1 MFEDLAPEDVLAA
14 VASAD
19 LGVREPIDLMGGKHI
34 DAIAALE
41 RVLRVTQA
49 RILEQVDALHALRR
63 STGPSLEG
71 DPSLTVAAESA
82 LARGMSP
89 TAGRTMLTTAVHL
102 RSMPVL
108 REAFGNGRVPEG
120 TVRAVIRVLRDLDVD
135 TVAAVDTALACQ
147 LDGVSPRR
155 AADLARTAVVEH
167 DVEAAAKR
175 EKVARAQQYV
185 SYWDEPDGVGT
196 LIVHGP
202 AEQLVGIRQSLQAHA
217 DRLRARGDDRDR
229 GQIMVNTLFE
239 RATGIETVAGPEIE
253 LSVLMP
259 IEALQGQPVAAELA
273 GHGPISPQLA
283 AELVDGAH
291 QAWIRRLFT
300 DATGSL
306 AGLDRTRRCF
316 TGTLASWIRT
326 RDHHRCRQ
334 PSCDCRIR
342 EIDHIR
348 PHRSGGP
355 TTQDNGQGLC
365 RLSNLVK
372 ELPGWRV
379 HRDDGGAVRWTTPTG
394 HTYDAPP
401 PRPHRRT

>member
-1 MFEDLAPEDVLAA
+1 MFQDLAPEEVLAA
-14 VASAD
+14 VAGAD
-19 LGVREPIDLMGGKHI
+19 FGVHEPVDVMGGKHI

-41 RVLRVTQA
+41 RVVRVAQA
-49 RILEQVDALHALRR
+49 RIVEQVDALHILR
-63 STGPSLEG
+63 THTAPSFDG
-71 DPSLTVAAESA
+71 DPSLTVAAETA

-89 TAGRTMLTTAVHL
+89 TAGRTMLATAVHL

-108 REAFGNGRVPEG
+108 RGAFGDGRVLEG
-120 TVRAVIRVLRDLDVD
+120 TVRAVVRVVRDLDVD
-135 TVAAVDTALACQ
+135 TTTAVDAALEGR

-167 DVEAAAKR
+167 DVEAAATR
-175 EKVARAQQYV
+175 EKTARAQQYV

-239 RATGIETVAGPEIE
+239 RATGVETVAGPEIE

-283 AELVDGAH
+283 AELVDAAH
-291 QAWIRRLFT
+291 QTWYRRLFT
-300 DATGSL
+300 DPTGSL

-334 PSCDCRIR
+334 PACDCRIR
-342 EIDHIR
+342 DIDHIR
-348 PHRSGGP
+348 PHRDGGP
-355 TTQDNGQGLC
+355 TTQENGQGLC

-372 ELPGWRV
+372 ELPGWQVESRP
-379 HRDDGGAVRWTTPTG
+379 DGSVTWTTPTR
-394 HTYDAPP
+394 HTYTSPP
-401 PRPHRRT
+401 PRPHRRR

>member
-1 MFEDLAPEDVLAA
+1 MFEDLAPEEVLAA

-19 LGVREPIDLMGGKHI
+19 FGVHEPIDLMGGKHI

-41 RVLRVTQA
+41 RLLRVTQA
-49 RILEQVDALHALRR
+49 RIVEQVDALHALRS

-71 DPSLTVAAESA
+71 DPSLTVAAETA

-89 TAGRTMLTTAVHL
+89 TAGRTMLATAVHL
-102 RSMPVL
+102 RSMPAL
-108 REAFGNGRVPEG
+108 RSAFGSGHVSEG
-120 TVRAVIRVLRDLDVD
+120 TVRAVVRVVRDLDVD
-135 TVAAVDTALACQ
+135 TSTAVDAVLEGR

-155 AADLARTAVVEH
+155 AAELARTAVVEH
-167 DVEAAAKR
+167 DVEAAAQR
-175 EKVARAQQYV
+175 EKTARAQQYV
-185 SYWDEPDGVGT
+185 TYWDEPDGVGT

-202 AEQLVGIRQSLQAHA
+202 AEQLVGIQQSLQVHA
-217 DRLRARGDDRDR
+217 DRLRARGDERDR

-239 RATGIETVAGPEIE
+239 RATGIETLAGPEIE

-259 IEALQGQPVAAELA
+259 VEALQGQPVAAELA
-273 GHGPISPQLA
+273 GHGPISPQLG

-291 QAWIRRLFT
+291 QSWYRRLFT
-300 DATGSL
+300 DAAGSL

-355 TTQDNGQGLC
+355 TTEGNAQGLC

-372 ELPGWRV
+372 ELPGWHV
-379 HRDDGGAVRWTTPTG
+379 ARDPSGSIRWTTPTG

>member
-1 MFEDLAPEDVLAA
+1 MFEDLAPEEVLAA

-19 LGVREPIDLMGGKHI
+19 FGVHEPVDLMGGKHI

-41 RVLRVTQA
+41 RLLRVTQA
-49 RILEQVDALHALRR
+49 RILEQVDALHTLR
-63 STGPSLEG
+63 THTAPSLEG
-71 DPSLTVAAESA
+71 DPSLTIAAETA

-89 TAGRTMLTTAVHL
+89 TAGRTMLATAVHL

-108 REAFGNGRVPEG
+108 RKAFGEGRMSESTAKAV
-120 TVRAVIRVLRDLDVD
+120 VRVVRDLDVD
-135 TVAAVDTALACQ
+135 TVTAVDTALEGQ
-147 LDGVSPRR
+147 LDGVGPRR
-155 AADLARTAVVEH
+155 AADLARTVVVTH

-175 EKVARAQQYV
+175 EKTARAHQYV
-185 SYWDEPDGVGT
+185 SYWDDPDGVGT

-202 AEQLVGIRQSLQAHA
+202 AEQLVGIQQSLQAHA

-229 GQIMVNTLFE
+229 GQIMVNALFE
-239 RATGIETVAGPEIE
+239 RATGIETLAGPEIE

-259 IEALQGQPVAAELA
+259 IEALQGHPVAAELA

-291 QAWIRRLFT
+291 QTWYRRLFT
-300 DATGSL
+300 DPTGSL
-306 AGLDRTRRCF
+306 AGLDRNRRCF

-334 PSCDCRIR
+334 PGCGSRIR

-355 TTQDNGQGLC
+355 TTEANGQGLC

-372 ELPGWRV
+372 ELPGWHV
-379 HRDDGGAVRWTTPTG
+379 SRDAGGTVRWTTPTG

-401 PRPHRRT
+401 PRPHHRT